1 MAVAVA
7 SALERLHLELL
18 DLVVDEL
25 VSVSDISAL
34 RLTCR
39 TLAARVAQ
47 SPALRPYVAR
57 KTVELTVRDL
67 ETLVAMTES
76 DCPVGHQLQ
85 HLTLKGIARNKT
97 AVYMSKYSDLPPPSH
112 PEEDPEQDQDTLL
125 RNVPEEDSDDHKRL
139 LTAAL
144 SNIRKYGRLGG
155 LASLTLI
162 IGPSTKP
169 RAIYIVPRHKR
180 GAGTFPEE
188 VDAGI
193 GGGGG
198 RGSES
203 DPGGDG
209 DGDNDGDYVAPYE
222 LPYRPS
228 WRSVWDAAEST
239 FGVAMHALTTAQLP
253 VADEL
258 DIFHSI
264 VGVALPFDAFLSL
277 TCDPAAVPRPIF
289 SSLKRLK
296 VHLSLRHRSAAEE
309 RNVTAAEVAR
319 EEREVATDEFN
330 ENLIISQLQAQFE
343 AAHRAQLHAE
353 WAAARRVLETITA
366 PSELARVMPALE
378 AVSVDWYHIGRN
390 MIIPTEK
397 ELASS
402 SSSSPLQKSTSSA
415 PDGPD
420 DKNTR
425 PLPRLH
431 ALSLH
436 GIRLDG
442 AEFLKF
448 IDTARPEYLSLCYP
462 QFIPSSFEP
471 VLRYLTDP
479 DLRDSAKSQAIKDL
493 DARLVNLRPSP
504 VRRFKLDDIMD
515 GYALVHYNVPG
526 RPKFRYLHMPDL
538 GPCTLVRP
546 DPSLDTTAPMTQ
558 AVAAALPSVTPPDSP
573 DAVDFDHQEEEGAVL
588 QPPPARPLAVAAA
601 TGPTTDDPPGGVR
614 MVRPH
619 TRPLGSGSRWRWA
632 RQNGN
637 VYGPPRARYDLQ
649 QLNSGMV
656 PKPHSLTR
664 MFGDIR
670 AAAGMTDRLE
680 RREAAVDMQAAEVV

>member
-1 MAVAVA
+1 MAVAAA
-7 SALERLHLELL
+7 SALERLHPELL

-25 VSVSDISAL
+25 VFVSDISAL

-47 SPALRPYVAR
+47 SPGLRPYVAR

-67 ETLVAMTES
+67 ETLVATTEP

-97 AVYMSKYSDLPPPSH
+97 AVYMSKYGDLPPPSH
-112 PEEDPEQDQDTLL
+112 PDEDPEQDQDTLL

-155 LASLTLI
+155 LASLTLT

-198 RGSES
+198 RGSDS
-203 DPGGDG
+203 GPGGDG
-209 DGDNDGDYVAPYE
+209 DGDNDGDGDYVAPYE

-228 WRSVWDAAEST
+228 WRSVWDAAERT

-258 DIFHSI
+258 DIFHST

-277 TCDPAAVPRPIF
+277 TRDPAAVPMPIF
-289 SSLKRLK
+289 SFLKRLK

-309 RNVTAAEVAR
+309 RNVNAAEVAR

-402 SSSSPLQKSTSSA
+402 SSPPPLQKSTSSA
-415 PDGPD
+415 PDGPNGPGD
-420 DKNTR
+420 GDGPDGKNTR

-479 DLRDSAKSQAIKDL
+479 DLRDSAKSQAIKGL

-526 RPKFRYLHMPDL
+526 RPKFGYLHMPDL

-546 DPSLDTTAPMTQ
+546 
-558 AVAAALPSVTPPDSP
+558 
-573 DAVDFDHQEEEGAVL
+573 AVL

-680 RREAAVDMQAAEVV
+680 RREAAVDMQAAGVVQVTEAIADQLAQGQAQAEQSS